1 MERDEVEKV
10 YIRRGKLNED
20 GERLDI
26 IKSKATGTE
35 YQPGAIDDK
44 METWG
49 WRLRQPGD
57 AADMRETRNMKEIP
71 RPHDLRPR
79 NLDSPPLPPHAPH
92 PSASPPSAVSRKSET
107 LPSFSRNL
115 DKPLSWAEEYS
126 AKRPSR
132 GRPRKGPPQPRFH
145 MSWGAHWKG
154 NSGTR
159 DIHFASTLQL
169 QLNRDIM
176 SSPPPFPVGQDD
188 TSTIRKPDVPFDER
202 LRQSRAAITKLHT
215 QLKLYTNPIQ
225 SAMGHLPQFR
235 NQTIARPHIIDL
247 SFTAAGLF
255 GQPIIRAAAGM
266 SSQRPAQQRPDKK
279 PSTSLSRP
287 FGEGKKILEYPS
299 FATMTPGESAKHDS
313 NSGW

>member
-10 YIRRGKLNED
+10 YIRKGKLNED

-44 METWG
+44 METWS

-57 AADMRETRNMKEIP
+57 AADMRETRNLEEIP
-71 RPHDLRPR
+71 RPRDLRPR

-92 PSASPPSAVSRKSET
+92 PSASPPSAVSRES
-107 LPSFSRNL
+107 SFSRNL

-132 GRPRKGPPQPRFH
+132 GRPRKGPLQPRFH

-188 TSTIRKPDVPFDER
+188 TSTIRKPDVPFGER
-202 LRQSRAAITKLHT
+202 LCQSRADITKLHT
-215 QLKLYTNPIQ
+215 QLKLYTNQLWVTCHNFETKPLLAHISSTFRSLRQ
-225 SAMGHLPQFR
+225 DYLDSPSFMRQPECRVSGQHSNDVTKSRLPHYLGHL
-235 NQTIARPHIIDL
+235 ARV
-247 SFTAAGLF
+247 
-255 GQPIIRAAAGM
+255 RR
-266 SSQRPAQQRPDKK
+266 SSNTHRLP
-279 PSTSLSRP
+279 L
-287 FGEGKKILEYPS
+287 
-299 FATMTPGESAKHDS
+299 
-313 NSGW
+313 